1 MPNANSLSL
10 SPRFVNQLMNAK
22 KLTRI
27 VFWDMLSH
35 PRNKDGDY
43 RDGEGESFGKLQ
55 KEAFRTQGT
64 GCALKRQYV
73 LYSFISFS
81 PIDRSKSKFRKSIDI
96 KACQI
101 LQNKRYRNLDMSPIY
116 FFCQDCVFE

>member
-1 MPNANSLSL
+1 
-10 SPRFVNQLMNAK
+10 MNAK

-27 VFWDMLSH
+27 VFWDMPSH
-35 PRNKDGDY
+35 SRNEDGHY

-55 KEAFRTQGT
+55 KEAFGTQGT

-96 KACQI
+96 EGCQI
-101 LQNKRYRNLDMSPIY
+101 LQNKLYRNLDMSPIY
-116 FFCQDCVFE
+116 FFCLDCVFE